1 MWIKNER
8 TLCRCVNKN
17 TWFDVLFLCLTI
29 FLLFF
34 ALSSFLQKDFHRIGL
49 RARHRLNKPQFYS
62 HTIPNQTKPSQAK
75 SRERH
80 NIFFE
85 IERISD
91 FILHTRAHPIY
102 VWPFQKE
109 VCARAFLEFQR
120 MKRIWLGMS
129 GTKLIDK
136 RTRWVS
142 DIFVIQFFSYLPFL
156 SLFTYQMYGV
166 FSPSYRRCCGFWCS
180 FVNRLVVGYAHNFH
194 K

>member
-91 FILHTRAHPIY
+91 FYITHTSTSDLCVAFSKRDLCKSIFGISTDETNLIGHVRYKTYWQKDEMSEWVIY
-102 VWPFQKE
+102 
-109 VCARAFLEFQR
+109 L
-120 MKRIWLGMS
+120 
-129 GTKLIDK
+129 
-136 RTRWVS
+136 
-142 DIFVIQFFSYLPFL
+142 
-156 SLFTYQMYGV
+156 
-166 FSPSYRRCCGFWCS
+166 
-180 FVNRLVVGYAHNFH
+180 
-194 K
+194 